1 MITVTE
7 IQKKSKRKYEEV
19 LQFSLNGESCFPL
32 EIRSNKVLSKD
43 FIQMSKEIAEVLG
56 GSKDRKGFGYSVVSE
71 TIKTRQHGVQDIPKS
86 IQFDTLDDYLKF
98 LKKDREFNLMMEN
111 YRLIKSELGQLES
124 WLKKNPKSSTI
135 FTLTAGRLKN
145 VNKIEKVKKTK
156 SETEL
161 IIDELNKIKKHHWDL
176 LFEYSKEWEID
187 DRLTQILK
195 DLIKP
200 KSTLKAK
207 DKDFFI
213 DTLKYLIEKNYIF
226 RIEEADK
233 TKLNQKL
240 TFNSIIN
247 AVENA

>member
-1 MITVTE
+1 M
-7 IQKKSKRKYEEV
+7 SEEEE
-19 LQFSLNGESCFPL
+19 NAIL
-32 EIRSNKVLSKD
+32 ENFWNLSSNV
-43 FIQMSKEIAEVLG
+43 
-56 GSKDRKGFGYSVVSE
+56 
-71 TIKTRQHGVQDIPKS
+71 
-86 IQFDTLDDYLKF
+86 
-98 LKKDREFNLMMEN
+98 
-111 YRLIKSELGQLES
+111 
-124 WLKKNPKSSTI
+124 KNPKSSTI

-200 KSTLKAK
+200 KSTIKAK

-247 AVENA
+247 AIENA

>member
-1 MITVTE
+1 MNEFINLYKETVELFDEGT
-7 IQKKSKRKYEEV
+7 YESESWRN
-19 LQFSLNGESCFPL
+19 SLVNNLLMLKQIWPNE
-32 EIRSNKVLSKD
+32 EAE
-43 FIQMSKEIAEVLG
+43 EIA
-56 GSKDRKGFGYSVVSE
+56 DVSNDWRWRVE
-71 TIKTRQHGVQDIPKS
+71 QV
-86 IQFDTLDDYLKF
+86 
-98 LKKDREFNLMMEN
+98 KKW
-111 YRLIKSELGQLES
+111 SELDQKTIEEELYNHGSLFFLDVKNNLSEEEENAILENFWNLS
-124 WLKKNPKSSTI
+124 SNVKNPKSSTI

-145 VNKIEKVKKTK
+145 INKIEKVKKTK

-240 TFNSIIN
+240 TFNAIIN